1 MKKRKLK
8 KYVLPTVYLF
18 TSISIL
24 LMIILL
30 RTNYV
35 LDDVDYDYSVDIMN
49 NHVNTVS
56 KEDEVL
62 SKNINKPVED
72 DLKVEIGSNYYSY
85 LDNEEDQKKSL
96 IFFDN
101 TYMPN
106 TGIFYISDEEFN
118 VISVYEG
125 KVTDIKEDEFFGK
138 VIEVT
143 HNNNLK
149 TYYYGL
155 DKIEVSKD
163 DEITASTILGVSKN
177 NKIMPN
183 KKSFLF
189 ESYYNN
195 KLIDPENIFGKT
207 INEYE

>member
-1 MKKRKLK
+1 
-8 KYVLPTVYLF
+8 
-18 TSISIL
+18 
-24 LMIILL
+24 MIILL